1 MKNISSTSEIPQDSG
16 IVVVLKFE
24 ASWCGPCKRLTPIV
38 AKLAEDFP
46 QVKFLV
52 VDVDA
57 GPELKNTYNIKSVPT
72 LIFLKDNAEV
82 QRVIG
87 MSLIDP
93 LRKILR
99 DLSE

>member
-1 MKNISSTSEIPQDSG
+1 MKNISSTSEIPQDPG

-46 QVKFLV
+46 QTKFLV

-57 GPELKNTYNIKSVPT
+57 VPELKTIYNIKSVPT
-72 LIFLKDNAEV
+72 LVFLKDNTEV